1 MTIPKDIPEKWFP
14 IILPLKRKKEG
25 LTNTTKIRNGA
36 GTFPLRCHFFTTDL
50 RLVVVVVFYYYSK
63 YITLYS

>member
-25 LTNTTKIRNGA
+25 LTNSTKIRNGA
-36 GTFPLRCHFFTTDL
+36 GTFALRCHLFTTDEL
-50 RLVVVVVFYYYSK
+50 SLAGDFYYSK
-63 YITLYS
+63 VAYIT

>member
-36 GTFPLRCHFFTTDL
+36 GTFALRCQLFTTDDL
-50 RLVVVVVFYYYSK
+50 SLAGVFSS
-63 YITLYS
+63 ILILNI